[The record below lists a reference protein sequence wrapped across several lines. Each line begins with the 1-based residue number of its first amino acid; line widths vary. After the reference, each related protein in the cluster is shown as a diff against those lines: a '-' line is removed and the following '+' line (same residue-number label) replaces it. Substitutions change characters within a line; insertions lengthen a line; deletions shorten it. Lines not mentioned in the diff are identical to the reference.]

1 MIRIVV
7 SGIHFPL
14 SMMKYFIAALQR
26 REDVELFTTGPFT
39 GTYIPWNGGMQLPAK
54 YAKQPDLPLPKDWIS
69 FKPSAAAIASRL
81 PWTPDL
87 WLQVDAGW
95 HFGDKPKAGI
105 VVHIGTDP
113 HVLLKFYQ
121 PAKAYSDICFGMQG
135 PYMEAKDV
143 YLPYAAD
150 PVWHAPIEGLP
161 QEYDA
166 CLIGLHYPQRD
177 RLVEYLRKMGLKVY
191 YDLGPIFREYQQL
204 NCQAKVVLSWS
215 SLEDTPARVYE
226 ALCLARPLVCN
237 YTPDL
242 TGQFVEGEHYLGF
255 RDEREA
261 GMQVQK
267 LLNDENMREEMR
279 WSAHRKVMAQHLWDL
294 RIDTIMEKCGFSS
307 SYAEKSNISISR

>member
-69 FKPSAAAIASRL
+69 FKPSAASIASRL

-105 VVHIGTDP
+105 VAHVGTDP

-150 PVWHAPIEGLP
+150 PIWHAPMEGLP

-177 RLVEYLRKMGLKVY
+177 RLVEYLLKMGLKVY

-204 NCQAKVVLSWS
+204 NCAARVVLSWS

-226 ALCLARPLVCN
+226 GMLMGRALCANR
-237 YTPDL
+237 TKDL
-242 TGQFVEGEHYLGF
+242 TEQFVEGDHFLGF
-255 RDEREA
+255 DDEREA
-261 GMQVQK
+261 GNQVQR
-267 LLNDENMREEMR
+267 LLADDSLRTEMGQR
-279 WSAHRKVMAQHLWDL
+279 AHRKVMAQHLWDH
-294 RIDTIMEKCGFSS
+294 RI
-307 SYAEKSNISISR
+307 ISILDTCKLI